1 MLNNLTNFFNLIAGK
16 RVKTTANPDDL
27 ITLGVRDPRTPG
39 IYQPAAIKVSD
50 LVSTSGVTSV
60 TGTAPVVSS
69 GGSTPAISM
78 PAATTLVSGHLTST
92 DFNTFNNKQAA
103 LVSGTN
109 IKTIN
114 GNTLLGSGDLTIS
127 GGSGNRLATHILTK
141 PQSQFYYSLALTS
154 GNLNQAAVQANV
166 LQLLCFT
173 PAYDLTINTL
183 ILQITT
189 AFVGGLAKVAIYSD
203 LDGVPHTKLFESV
216 DVSTDTTGSKTITG
230 FSFTFTAGTTYWIS
244 TIANSAS
251 IGFRTMNALLLMTA
265 VPFAS
270 SQITQVYTC
279 WTIAITYASLPTTLT
294 TPTVSNLGHASYPH
308 LVFRSV

>member
-50 LVSTSGVTSV
+50 LLSTSGVTSV

-114 GNTLLGSGDLTIS
+114 GSSVLGSGDLVV
-127 GGSGNRLATHILTK
+127 GGAPAWLESNAT
-141 PQSQFYYSLALTS
+141 
-154 GNLNQAAVQANV
+154 
-166 LQLLCFT
+166 
-173 PAYDLTINTL
+173 DLTIWNNGQGNIASNT
-183 ILQITT
+183 
-189 AFVGGLAKVAIYSD
+189 
-203 LDGVPHTKLFESV
+203 
-216 DVSTDTTGSKTITG
+216 
-230 FSFTFTAGTTYWIS
+230 
-244 TIANSAS
+244 
-251 IGFRTMNALLLMTA
+251 
-265 VPFAS
+265 
-270 SQITQVYTC
+270 
-279 WTIAITYASLPTTLT
+279 
-294 TPTVSNLGHASYPH
+294 SYG
-308 LVFRSV
+308 

>member
-78 PAATTLVSGHLTST
+78 PAANFLVSGYLTST
-92 DFNTFNNKQAA
+92 NFNTFFNKQAA

-114 GNTLLGSGDLTIS
+114 STSILGSGNLTIS
-127 GGSGNRLATHILTK
+127 GTGGIHIPVEPVATR
-141 PQSQFYYSLALTS
+141 
-154 GNLNQAAVQANV
+154 V
-166 LQLLCFT
+166 
-173 PAYDLTINTL
+173 YDLRIVGSSLTTSVTIPDGMRLLPFLPNNNLTPSQL
-183 ILQITT
+183 SVNVTTGSVGSFIKILVFSDLAGAPSSKLSESPDLDCSTT
-189 AFVGGLAKVAIYSD
+189 GIKTVFVGGLQ
-203 LDGVPHTKLFESV
+203 FN
-216 DVSTDTTGSKTITG
+216 
-230 FSFTFTAGTTYWIS
+230 AGETYWIGIITNLSGPILTGYS
-244 TIANSAS
+244 TSNVIPISSSLSAPYSPNWLLASNSYGFNSVPTLVLATDFFPVSANAPVVF
-251 IGFRTMNALLLMTA
+251 ITA
-265 VPFAS
+265 
-270 SQITQVYTC
+270 
-279 WTIAITYASLPTTLT
+279 
-294 TPTVSNLGHASYPH
+294 
-308 LVFRSV
+308 

>member
-50 LVSTSGVTSV
+50 LLSTSGVTSV

-127 GGSGNRLATHILTK
+127 GGSGKKNIM
-141 PQSQFYYSLALTS
+141 PQVRNEIYNGEGLV
-154 GNLNQAAVQANV
+154 AVEYIEVEEPTQEE
-166 LQLLCFT
+166 
-173 PAYDLTINTL
+173 L
-183 ILQITT
+183 I
-189 AFVGGLAKVAIYSD
+189 AEK
-203 LDGVPHTKLFESV
+203 E
-216 DVSTDTTGSKTITG
+216 
-230 FSFTFTAGTTYWIS
+230 
-244 TIANSAS
+244 
-251 IGFRTMNALLLMTA
+251 ALLI
-265 VPFAS
+265 
-270 SQITQVYTC
+270 QIYEELK
-279 WTIAITYASLPTTLT
+279 ALK
-294 TPTVSNLGHASYPH
+294 GE
-308 LVFRSV
+308 

>member
-50 LVSTSGVTSV
+50 LVSSSGVTSV

-127 GGSGNRLATHILTK
+127 GGSGGAGIHVITK
-141 PQSQFYYSLALTS
+141 PYSGMGICLNVTQTTNNATFSLPTNQLQFFPFIP
-154 GNLNQAAVQANV
+154 ANNV
-166 LQLLCFT
+166 
-173 PAYDLTINTL
+173 TIN
-183 ILQITT
+183 QIVFEVST
-189 AFVGGLAKVAIYSD
+189 ASTGGTATVTIYSD
-203 LDGVPHTKLFESV
+203 LNGKPDSRIYQSSNI
-216 DVSTDTTGSKTITG
+216 STTTTGYKTITTTE
-230 FSFTFTAGTTYWIS
+230 TFTAGTTYWIGFCS
-244 TIANSAS
+244 SSGGGAVRATPQAS
-251 IGFRTMNALLLMTA
+251 
-265 VPFAS
+265 
-270 SQITQVYTC
+270 
-279 WTIAITYASLPTTLT
+279 TYAISYANGNGTQFTQNQWSYLYTTLPGSE
-294 TPTVSNLGHASYPH
+294 PTLVLTAGLGPGFNS
-308 LVFRSV
+308 LVNIIMRVA

>member
-127 GGSGNRLATHILTK
+127 GGGGIHIPVEPVATRVYDLRVVGTSLTTSVTGPDGMRLLPFLPNNNLTPNSFSVNVTISSVGSLIKILVFSDLAGAPYSRLYESPDLDCSTTGIKTVSVSGLQFDAGETYWIGIITNSTGPTLTGYSISSVIPISCSIPTTSNWLLGSTSYSFNSVPTLVLATD
-141 PQSQFYYSLALTS
+141 
-154 GNLNQAAVQANV
+154 
-166 LQLLCFT
+166 FT
-173 PAYDLTINTL
+173 PASANAPVVF
-183 ILQITT
+183 IT
-189 AFVGGLAKVAIYSD
+189 A
-203 LDGVPHTKLFESV
+203 
-216 DVSTDTTGSKTITG
+216 
-230 FSFTFTAGTTYWIS
+230 
-244 TIANSAS
+244 
-251 IGFRTMNALLLMTA
+251 
-265 VPFAS
+265 
-270 SQITQVYTC
+270 
-279 WTIAITYASLPTTLT
+279 
-294 TPTVSNLGHASYPH
+294 
-308 LVFRSV
+308 